1 MTSYHFSSSHC
12 VWGFTKLCYMLVR
25 IILVSLTGMLMMS
38 SEAKADGGDIGVSF
52 SFWIRSLVFL
62 MLKACGSGYGYFIKL
77 EYNLSMVK

>member
-1 MTSYHFSSSHC
+1 
-12 VWGFTKLCYMLVR
+12 
-25 IILVSLTGMLMMS
+25 MS